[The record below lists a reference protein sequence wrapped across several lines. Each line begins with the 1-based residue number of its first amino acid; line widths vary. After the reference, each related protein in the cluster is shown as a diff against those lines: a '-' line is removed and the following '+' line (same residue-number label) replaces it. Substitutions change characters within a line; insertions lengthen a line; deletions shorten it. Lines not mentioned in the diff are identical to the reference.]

1 MSNPFDVSSVA
12 EVAAQSGKLRLARI
26 GILSAGVTS
35 AVLSASTTL
44 VVLPFMLLAIVLDAG
59 NNGGP
64 AAALFGVFALLLPVG
79 YGIIGFFG
87 GVLWALIYNITAGLT
102 GGLELDMQLSQ

>member
-12 EVAAQSGKLRLARI
+12 EVTVQSGKLRLTRI

-44 VVLPFMLLAIVLDAG
+44 VILPFMLLAILLDAG
-59 NNGGP
+59 YSGGP
-64 AAALFGVFALLLPVG
+64 AAAVLGVFALLLPVG

-87 GVLWALIYNITAGLT
+87 GMLWALIYNITAGLT
-102 GGLELDMQLSQ
+102 GGLELDLQPSQ

>member
-12 EVAAQSGKLRLARI
+12 EVTVQSGKLRLTRI
-26 GILSAGVTS
+26 GILSAGITS

-44 VVLPFMLLAIVLDAG
+44 VVLPFMLLAILLDAG
-59 NNGGP
+59 NSGGP
-64 AAALFGVFALLLPVG
+64 AAAVLGVFALLLPVG

-87 GVLWALIYNITAGLT
+87 GMLWALIYNITAGLT
-102 GGLELDMQLSQ
+102 GGLELDLQPSQ